1 MGPIIPDA
9 LIKYINDTDG
19 SKLFPDGS
27 SVGSLE
33 DGVLHLILMFTYQ
46 FNGKSLL
53 ILQI

>member
-19 SKLFPDGS
+19 SKLLPNPDGS

-33 DGVLHLILMFTYQ
+33 DGVYTSDLVF
-46 FNGKSLL
+46 LL
-53 ILQI
+53 ISLGVKHLLI